1 MPKEIKSD
9 YKKCDGCGGNLI
21 FSPSTQG
28 LHCEKCGKEIDF
40 PKKGISE
47 KHPIEEFSKTQNNL
61 AEWQSQ
67 NKVLK
72 CAMCGASIVL
82 NSLEY
87 ASNCP
92 YCGSAML
99 SLSDELPGI
108 PPDAIIPFA
117 FDEKAAAE
125 KFKNTAK
132 KKLLAPNAFKKKLPT
147 SKIRGVYIPSFT
159 FDANTFSVYD
169 GVLEEDYTV
178 TNSKGERVTKTRS
191 FGIRGKKNLTH
202 KDIMIETSSKINQS
216 QLSQLLPFD
225 HRYTYAFDKNFIRG
239 YVVEHYNEE
248 TRESYKEAKAV
259 MESNIRSMILK
270 QYSYDRVRYLNVNTI
285 YSDEK
290 FLYKVCPIYSFEY
303 TYKNKEYITLM
314 NGQTGKVGKGMPVS
328 KVKVGFLIAGIILSV
343 VLIIIIIALVQ
354 GGVIGQ
360 SLS

>member
-1 MPKEIKSD
+1 MPKEIKAD

-21 FSPSTQG
+21 FSPNSQK
-28 LHCEKCGKEIDF
+28 LVCEKCGKEIDF

-47 KHPIEEFSKTQNNL
+47 KHPIEELSKTQDNL

-92 YCGSAML
+92 YCGSSML

-117 FDEKAAAE
+117 FDEKTASE
-125 KFKNTAK
+125 KFKKVARK
-132 KKLLAPNAFKKKLPT
+132 KAFAPNAFKKKLPT

-159 FDANTFSVYD
+159 FDANTYSKYN
-169 GVLEEDYTV
+169 GVLEEDHVTV
-178 TNSKGERVTKTRS
+178 NSKGERQVRVES
-191 FGIRGKKNLTH
+191 FRINGQKNLAH
-202 KDIMIETSSKINQS
+202 KDVMVETSSKINQS

-248 TRESYKEAKAV
+248 TKECYKEAKAV
-259 MESNIRSMILK
+259 MDSNIRRAILK
-270 QYSYDRVRYLNVNTI
+270 QYNYDRVRYLNVDTV
-285 YSDEK
+285 YKDEK

-303 TYKNKEYITLM
+303 TYKNKEYMTLM
-314 NGQTGKVGKGMPVS
+314 NGQTGKVGKGMPIS
-328 KVKVGFLIAGIILSV
+328 KVKMGFLIAGIVLFVLALIVLV
-343 VLIIIIIALVQ
+343 VLAENGII
-354 GGVIGQ
+354 GEE
-360 SLS
+360 LS